1 MTYLI
6 KFLLLISIIGVCVG
20 FYVKPEESEIGD
32 FLIGISLM
40 LLMFIIMPL
49 FIYTRWKNKDIKD
62 YMLTEESIK
71 KMRAYNN
78 SKDKLSTEKF

>member
-6 KFLLLISIIGVCVG
+6 KFLLLISVIGVCIG
-20 FYVKPEESEIGD
+20 FYVKPGESEIGD

-49 FIYTRWKNKDIKD
+49 FIYIRWKNKDIKD

-78 SKDKLSTEKF
+78 SKDKRSTEKF

>member
-6 KFLLLISIIGVCVG
+6 KFLLLISVIGVCIG

-49 FIYTRWKNKDIKD
+49 FIYIRWKNKDIKD

-71 KMRAYNN
+71 KIRAYNN
-78 SKDKLSTEKF
+78 SKDKRSTEKF

>member
-32 FLIGISLM
+32 FLIASCFNFGCGA
-40 LLMFIIMPL
+40 
-49 FIYTRWKNKDIKD
+49 
-62 YMLTEESIK
+62 
-71 KMRAYNN
+71 RA
-78 SKDKLSTEKF
+78 